1 MRIEKKII
9 PAVYVPAH
17 VETTKIYEYS
27 ELAENVKDELRKEAF
42 DRLEIYDIVDQWEDT
57 VKTIGNLI
65 GSNNPSYEIGY
76 CCHNYLRFT
85 FDELEGEI
93 SGPRAMAWIQNNW
106 IDKAYKG
113 KYFSTPFR
121 KCEVSKEHPAGLTY
135 KFRYSKIMLAL
146 DNCPFTGVCYDC
158 NFGEAWTEFKEG
170 IRQGKQLTVDDFVEI
185 LEKRLVDDISQE
197 IDYRYSDEGLDEEL
211 SYNEYYENGEAV

>member
-9 PAVYVPAH
+9 PAVYIPAH
-17 VETTKIYEYS
+17 VKTTKIYEYN
-27 ELAENVKDELRKEAF
+27 ELAENVKEELRKEAF
-42 DRLEIYDIVDQWEDT
+42 DKLDIYDIAWDWENT
-57 VKTIGNLI
+57 VKAIAELI
-65 GSNNPSYEIGY
+65 GAEKPSYEIGY
-76 CCHNYLRFT
+76 CCHNYLRFI

-121 KCEVSKEHPAGLTY
+121 KCEKSKEHPAGLIY
-135 KFRYSKIMLAL
+135 KYRHSKIMLSL
-146 DNCPFTGVCYDC
+146 DDCPFTGVCYDC
-158 NFGEAWTEFKEG
+158 NFSEAWTEFKEG
-170 IRQGKQLTVDDFVEI
+170 IRQGKQLTVDDFLEI
-185 LEKRLVDDISQE
+185 LEEKLVSDISQE

-211 SYNEYYENGEAV
+211 NENEYYENGEAV

>member
-17 VETTKIYEYS
+17 IETMKIYEYS
-27 ELAENVKDELRKEAF
+27 ELADDVKDRLRKEAF
-42 DRLEIYDIVDQWEDT
+42 DSLDIYDIMDSWENT
-57 VKTIGNLI
+57 VKAIGKLI
-65 GSNNPSYEIGY
+65 GAEKPSYEIGY
-76 CCHNYLRFT
+76 CCHNYLRFI

-121 KCEVSKEHPAGLTY
+121 KCEKSKEHPAGITY
-135 KFRYSKIMLAL
+135 KYRYSKIMVAL

-170 IRQGKQLTVDDFVEI
+170 IRQGKQLTINDFLEI
-185 LEKRLVDDISQE
+185 LEQKLVSDISQE
-197 IDYRYSDEGLDEEL
+197 IDYRFSNEGIDEEL
-211 SYNEYYENGEAV
+211 SENEYYENGEAV